1 MQEVGIIV
9 KITAM
14 KNQLTSME
22 KRISEYVLEDPERIK
37 NLNTY
42 DVAKNCKVSQATIV
56 RFAKKMGFSG
66 FPEFKLTLSQD
77 IGNRKAESHI
87 NIMHEEL
94 KPNDTF
100 EIIGKKVANENIRAV
115 NNTYEITDF
124 NELEKA
130 VQAINKARK
139 IMLVGVGFS
148 GIVAKDFYFKLMEL
162 GKVASFEND
171 SHMQLSYI
179 STMNENDIL
188 FVISHSGKTLEL
200 FNLVKVAKNRGIKI
214 ITLTNVANNPIRE
227 LGDIKLGTVEMK
239 SDFRATALSPRISQ
253 LTVIDM
259 IYVKLMLENENL
271 QDYIFNAIEL
281 VKSSKL

>member
-1 MQEVGIIV
+1 MGIII
-9 KITAM
+9 KLNAM
-14 KNQLTSME
+14 KNQLTSIE
-22 KRISEYVLEDPERIK
+22 KKIAEYILEDPERIK
-37 NLNTY
+37 NLTTY
-42 DVAKNCKVSQATIV
+42 EIAKNCDTSQASIV
-56 RFAKKMGFSG
+56 RFSKKLGFSG
-66 FPEFKLTLSQD
+66 FPDFKLSLSQD
-77 IGNRKAESHI
+77 IGNRKAESHV

-94 KPNDTF
+94 KSTDSF
-100 EIIGKKVANENIRAV
+100 EIIGKKVATENTRAV

-130 VQAINKARK
+130 VQAINSARK
-139 IMLVGVGFS
+139 IMLAGVGFS
-148 GIVAKDFYFKLMEL
+148 GIVARDLYFKLMEL

-171 SHMQLSYI
+171 SHMQLSYL

-200 FNLVKVAKNRGIKI
+200 FNLTKVAKNKGIKI
-214 ITLTNVANNPIRE
+214 ITLTSVANNPIRE
-227 LGDIKLGTVEMK
+227 LGDIKLSTVEMK

-259 IYVKLMLENENL
+259 IYIKLMLENENL

-281 VKSSKL
+281 VKDSKL

>member
-1 MQEVGIIV
+1 MGIII
-9 KITAM
+9 KLNAM
-14 KNQLTSME
+14 KNQLTSIE
-22 KRISEYVLEDPERIK
+22 KKIAEYILEDPERIK
-37 NLNTY
+37 NLTTY
-42 DVAKNCKVSQATIV
+42 EIAQNCDTSQASIV
-56 RFAKKMGFSG
+56 RFSKKLGFSG
-66 FPEFKLTLSQD
+66 FPDFKLSLSQD
-77 IGNRKAESHI
+77 IGNRKAESHV

-94 KPNDTF
+94 KSTDSF
-100 EIIGKKVANENIRAV
+100 EIIGKKVATENTRAV

-130 VQAINKARK
+130 VQAINSARK
-139 IMLVGVGFS
+139 IMLAGVGFS
-148 GIVAKDFYFKLMEL
+148 GIVARDLYFKLMEL

-171 SHMQLSYI
+171 SHMQLSYL

-200 FNLVKVAKNRGIKI
+200 FNLTKVAKNKGIKI
-214 ITLTNVANNPIRE
+214 ITLTSVANNPIRE
-227 LGDIKLGTVEMK
+227 LGDIRLSTVEMK

-259 IYVKLMLENENL
+259 IYIKLMLENENL

-281 VKSSKL
+281 VKDSKL

>member
-22 KRISEYVLEDPERIK
+22 KRIAEYVLEDPERIK

-162 GKVASFEND
+162 GKVESFEND

>member
-22 KRISEYVLEDPERIK
+22 KRIAEYVLEDPERIK

-94 KPNDTF
+94 KPDDTF
-100 EIIGKKVANENIRAV
+100 EIIGKKVTNENIRAV

>member
-1 MQEVGIIV
+1 MGIII
-9 KITAM
+9 KLNAM
-14 KNQLTSME
+14 KNQLTSIE
-22 KRISEYVLEDPERIK
+22 KKIAEYILEDPERIK

-42 DVAKNCKVSQATIV
+42 EIAKNCDTSQASIV
-56 RFAKKMGFSG
+56 RFSKKLGFSG
-66 FPEFKLTLSQD
+66 FPDFKLSLSQD
-77 IGNRKAESHI
+77 IGNRKAESHV

-94 KPNDTF
+94 KSTDSF
-100 EIIGKKVANENIRAV
+100 EIIGKKVATENIRAV

-130 VQAINKARK
+130 VQAINNARK

-148 GIVAKDFYFKLMEL
+148 GIVARDFYFKLMEL

-171 SHMQLSYI
+171 SHMQLSYL

-200 FNLVKVAKNRGIKI
+200 FNLAKVAKNKGIKI
-214 ITLTNVANNPIRE
+214 ITLTSVASNPIRE
-227 LGDIKLGTVEMK
+227 LGDIKLSTVEMK

-259 IYVKLMLENENL
+259 IYIKLMLENENL

-281 VKSSKL
+281 VKDSKL

>member
-1 MQEVGIIV
+1 MGIII
-9 KITAM
+9 KLNAM
-14 KNQLTSME
+14 KNQLTSIE
-22 KRISEYVLEDPERIK
+22 KKIAEYILEDPERIK
-37 NLNTY
+37 NLTTY
-42 DVAKNCKVSQATIV
+42 EIAQNCDTSQASIV
-56 RFAKKMGFSG
+56 RFSKKLGFSG
-66 FPEFKLTLSQD
+66 FPDFKLSLSQD
-77 IGNRKAESHI
+77 IGNRKAESHV

-94 KPNDTF
+94 KSTDSF
-100 EIIGKKVANENIRAV
+100 EIIGKKVATENTRAV

-130 VQAINKARK
+130 VQAINSARK
-139 IMLVGVGFS
+139 IMLAGVGFS
-148 GIVAKDFYFKLMEL
+148 GIVARDLYFKLMEL

-171 SHMQLSYI
+171 SHMQLSYL

-200 FNLVKVAKNRGIKI
+200 FNLAKVAKNKGIKI
-214 ITLTNVANNPIRE
+214 ITLTSVANNPIRE
-227 LGDIKLGTVEMK
+227 LGDIRLSTVEMK

-259 IYVKLMLENENL
+259 IYIKLMLENENL

-281 VKSSKL
+281 VKDSKL

>member
-1 MQEVGIIV
+1 MGIII
-9 KITAM
+9 KLNAM
-14 KNQLTSME
+14 KNQLTSIE
-22 KRISEYVLEDPERIK
+22 KKIAEYILEDPERIK

-42 DVAKNCKVSQATIV
+42 EIAKNCDTSQASIV
-56 RFAKKMGFSG
+56 RFSKKLGFSG
-66 FPEFKLTLSQD
+66 FPDFKLSLSQD
-77 IGNRKAESHI
+77 IGNRKAESHV

-94 KPNDTF
+94 KSTDSF
-100 EIIGKKVANENIRAV
+100 EIIGKKVATENIRAV

-130 VQAINKARK
+130 VQAINNARK
-139 IMLVGVGFS
+139 IMLVGAGFS
-148 GIVAKDFYFKLMEL
+148 GIVARDFYFKLMEL

-171 SHMQLSYI
+171 SHMQLSYL

-200 FNLVKVAKNRGIKI
+200 FNLAKVAKNKGIKI
-214 ITLTNVANNPIRE
+214 ITLTSVASNPIRE
-227 LGDIKLGTVEMK
+227 LGDIKLSTVEMK

-259 IYVKLMLENENL
+259 IYIKLMLENENL

-281 VKSSKL
+281 VKDSKL

>member
-1 MQEVGIIV
+1 MGIII
-9 KITAM
+9 KLNAM
-14 KNQLTSME
+14 KNQLTSIE
-22 KRISEYVLEDPERIK
+22 KKIAEYILEDPERIK
-37 NLNTY
+37 NLTTY
-42 DVAKNCKVSQATIV
+42 EIAQNCDTSQASIV
-56 RFAKKMGFSG
+56 RFSKKLGFSG
-66 FPEFKLTLSQD
+66 FPDFKLSLSQD
-77 IGNRKAESHI
+77 IGNRKAESHV

-94 KPNDTF
+94 KSTDSF
-100 EIIGKKVANENIRAV
+100 EIIGKKVATENTRAV

-130 VQAINKARK
+130 VQAINNARK
-139 IMLVGVGFS
+139 IMLAGVGFS
-148 GIVAKDFYFKLMEL
+148 GIVARDLYFKLMEL

-171 SHMQLSYI
+171 SHMQLSYL

-200 FNLVKVAKNRGIKI
+200 FNLTKVAKNKGIKI
-214 ITLTNVANNPIRE
+214 ITLTSVANNPIRE
-227 LGDIKLGTVEMK
+227 LGDIRLSTVEMK

-259 IYVKLMLENENL
+259 IYIKLMLENENL

-281 VKSSKL
+281 VKDSKL

>member
-1 MQEVGIIV
+1 MGLIA
-9 KITAM
+9 KITAI

-22 KRISEYVLEDPERIK
+22 KRIAEYILEDPERIK

-66 FPEFKLTLSQD
+66 FPDFKLTLSQD

-94 KPNDTF
+94 KTTDTF
-100 EIIGKKVANENIRAV
+100 EIIGKKVANENTRAV

-124 NELEKA
+124 DELEKA
-130 VQAINKARK
+130 VQAINQARK

-171 SHMQLSYI
+171 SHMQLSYL

-200 FNLVKVAKNRGIKI
+200 FNLTKIAKNRGIKI
-214 ITLTNVANNPIRE
+214 ITLTNMAPNPIRE
-227 LGDIKLGTVEMK
+227 LGDIRLSTVEMK

-281 VKSSKL
+281 VKGSKL

>member
-1 MQEVGIIV
+1 MGIII
-9 KITAM
+9 KLNAM
-14 KNQLTSME
+14 KNQLTSIE
-22 KRISEYVLEDPERIK
+22 KKIAEYILEDPERIK
-37 NLNTY
+37 NLTTY
-42 DVAKNCKVSQATIV
+42 EIAQNCDTSQASIV
-56 RFAKKMGFSG
+56 RFSKKLGFSG
-66 FPEFKLTLSQD
+66 FPDFKLSLSQD
-77 IGNRKAESHI
+77 IGNRKAESHV

-94 KPNDTF
+94 KSTDSF
-100 EIIGKKVANENIRAV
+100 EIIGKKVATENIRAV

-130 VQAINKARK
+130 VQAINNARK

-148 GIVAKDFYFKLMEL
+148 GIVARDFYFKLMEL

-171 SHMQLSYI
+171 SHMQLSYL

-200 FNLVKVAKNRGIKI
+200 FNLAKVAKNKGIKI
-214 ITLTNVANNPIRE
+214 ITLTSVASNPIRE
-227 LGDIKLGTVEMK
+227 LGDIKLSTVEMK

-259 IYVKLMLENENL
+259 IYIKLMLENENL

-281 VKSSKL
+281 VKDSKL

>member
-1 MQEVGIIV
+1 MGIII
-9 KITAM
+9 KLNAM
-14 KNQLTSME
+14 KNQLTSIE
-22 KRISEYVLEDPERIK
+22 KKIAEYILEDPERIK

-42 DVAKNCKVSQATIV
+42 EIAKNCNTSQASIV
-56 RFAKKMGFSG
+56 RFSKKLGFSG
-66 FPEFKLTLSQD
+66 FPDFKLSLSQD
-77 IGNRKAESHI
+77 IGNRKAESHV

-94 KPNDTF
+94 KSTDSF
-100 EIIGKKVANENIRAV
+100 EIIGKKVATENTRAV

-130 VQAINKARK
+130 VQAINNARK
-139 IMLVGVGFS
+139 IMLAGVGFS
-148 GIVAKDFYFKLMEL
+148 GIVARDLYFKLMEL

-171 SHMQLSYI
+171 SHMQLSYL

-200 FNLVKVAKNRGIKI
+200 FNLTKVAKNKGIKI
-214 ITLTNVANNPIRE
+214 ITLTSVANNPIRD
-227 LGDIKLGTVEMK
+227 LGDIRLSTVEMK

-259 IYVKLMLENENL
+259 IYIKLMLENENL

-281 VKSSKL
+281 VKDSKL

>member
-22 KRISEYVLEDPERIK
+22 KRIAEYVLEDPERIK

-139 IMLVGVGFS
+139 IMLAGVGFS

>member
-1 MQEVGIIV
+1 MGIII
-9 KITAM
+9 KLNAM
-14 KNQLTSME
+14 KNQLTSIE
-22 KRISEYVLEDPERIK
+22 KKIAEYILEDPERIK
-37 NLNTY
+37 NLTTY
-42 DVAKNCKVSQATIV
+42 EIAKNCDTSQASIV
-56 RFAKKMGFSG
+56 RFSKKLGFSG
-66 FPEFKLTLSQD
+66 FPDFKLSLSQD
-77 IGNRKAESHI
+77 IGNRKAESHV

-94 KPNDTF
+94 KSTDSF
-100 EIIGKKVANENIRAV
+100 EIIGKKVATENTRAV

-130 VQAINKARK
+130 VQAINNARK
-139 IMLVGVGFS
+139 IMLAGVGFS
-148 GIVAKDFYFKLMEL
+148 GIVARDLYFKLMEL

-171 SHMQLSYI
+171 SHMQLSYL

-200 FNLVKVAKNRGIKI
+200 FNLTKVAKNKGIKI
-214 ITLTNVANNPIRE
+214 ITLTSVANNPIRE
-227 LGDIKLGTVEMK
+227 LGDIRLSTVEMK

-259 IYVKLMLENENL
+259 IYIKLMLENENL

-281 VKSSKL
+281 VKDSKL

>member
-1 MQEVGIIV
+1 MGIII
-9 KITAM
+9 KLNAM
-14 KNQLTSME
+14 KNQLTSIE
-22 KRISEYVLEDPERIK
+22 KKIAEYILEDPERIK
-37 NLNTY
+37 NLTTY
-42 DVAKNCKVSQATIV
+42 EIAQNCDTSQASIV
-56 RFAKKMGFSG
+56 RFSKKLGFSG
-66 FPEFKLTLSQD
+66 FPDFKLSLSQD
-77 IGNRKAESHI
+77 IGNRKAESHV

-94 KPNDTF
+94 KSTDSF
-100 EIIGKKVANENIRAV
+100 EIIGKKVATENTRAV

-130 VQAINKARK
+130 VQAINNARK
-139 IMLVGVGFS
+139 IMLAGVGFS
-148 GIVAKDFYFKLMEL
+148 GIVARDLYFKLMEL

-171 SHMQLSYI
+171 SHMQLSYL

-200 FNLVKVAKNRGIKI
+200 FNLTKVAKNKGIKI
-214 ITLTNVANNPIRE
+214 ITLTSVANNPIRE
-227 LGDIKLGTVEMK
+227 LGDIRLSTVEMK

-259 IYVKLMLENENL
+259 IYIKLMLENENL

-281 VKSSKL
+281 VKNSKL

>member
-22 KRISEYVLEDPERIK
+22 KRIAEYVLEDPERIK

-130 VQAINKARK
+130 VQAISKARK

-227 LGDIKLGTVEMK
+227 LGDIRLGTVEMK

>member
-1 MQEVGIIV
+1 MGIIV

-22 KRISEYVLEDPERIK
+22 KRIAEYVLEDPERIK

>member
-22 KRISEYVLEDPERIK
+22 KRIAEYVLEDPERIK

-253 LTVIDM
+253 LTLIDM

>member
-1 MQEVGIIV
+1 M
-9 KITAM
+9 
-14 KNQLTSME
+14 
-22 KRISEYVLEDPERIK
+22 
-37 NLNTY
+37 
-42 DVAKNCKVSQATIV
+42 
-56 RFAKKMGFSG
+56 
-66 FPEFKLTLSQD
+66 SQD
-77 IGNRKAESHI
+77 IGNRKAESHV

-94 KPNDTF
+94 KSTDSF
-100 EIIGKKVANENIRAV
+100 EIIGKKVATENIRAV

-130 VQAINKARK
+130 VQAINNARK

-148 GIVAKDFYFKLMEL
+148 GIVARDFYFKLMEL

-171 SHMQLSYI
+171 SHMQLSYL

-200 FNLVKVAKNRGIKI
+200 FNLAKVAKNKGIKI
-214 ITLTNVANNPIRE
+214 ITLTSVASNPIRE
-227 LGDIKLGTVEMK
+227 LGDIKLSTVEMK

-259 IYVKLMLENENL
+259 IYIKLMLENENL

-281 VKSSKL
+281 VKDSKL

>member
-1 MQEVGIIV
+1 MGIII
-9 KITAM
+9 KLNAM
-14 KNQLTSME
+14 KNQLTSIE
-22 KRISEYVLEDPERIK
+22 KKIAEYILEDPERIK
-37 NLNTY
+37 NLTTY
-42 DVAKNCKVSQATIV
+42 EIAKNCDTSQASIV
-56 RFAKKMGFSG
+56 RFSKKLGFSG
-66 FPEFKLTLSQD
+66 FPDFKLSLSQD
-77 IGNRKAESHI
+77 IGNRKAESHV

-94 KPNDTF
+94 KSTDSF
-100 EIIGKKVANENIRAV
+100 EIIGKKVATENTRAV

-130 VQAINKARK
+130 VQAINSARK
-139 IMLVGVGFS
+139 IMLAGVGFS
-148 GIVAKDFYFKLMEL
+148 GIVARDLYFKLMEL

-171 SHMQLSYI
+171 SHMQLSYL

-200 FNLVKVAKNRGIKI
+200 FNLTKVAKNKGIKI
-214 ITLTNVANNPIRE
+214 ITLTSVVNNPIRE
-227 LGDIKLGTVEMK
+227 LGDIRLSTVEMK

-259 IYVKLMLENENL
+259 IYIKLMLENENL

-281 VKSSKL
+281 VKDSKL

>member
-1 MQEVGIIV
+1 MGIII
-9 KITAM
+9 KLNAM
-14 KNQLTSME
+14 KNQLTSIE
-22 KRISEYVLEDPERIK
+22 KKIAEYILEDPERIK
-37 NLNTY
+37 NLTTY
-42 DVAKNCKVSQATIV
+42 EIAQNCDTSQASIV
-56 RFAKKMGFSG
+56 RFSKKLGFSG
-66 FPEFKLTLSQD
+66 FPDFKLSLSQD
-77 IGNRKAESHI
+77 IGNRKAESHV

-94 KPNDTF
+94 KSTDSF
-100 EIIGKKVANENIRAV
+100 EIIGKKVATENTRAV

-130 VQAINKARK
+130 VQAINSARK
-139 IMLVGVGFS
+139 IMLAGVGFS
-148 GIVAKDFYFKLMEL
+148 GIVARDLYFKLMEL

-171 SHMQLSYI
+171 SHMQLSYL

-200 FNLVKVAKNRGIKI
+200 FNLAKVAKNKGIKI
-214 ITLTNVANNPIRE
+214 ITLTSVANNPIRE
-227 LGDIKLGTVEMK
+227 LGDIRLSTVEMK

-259 IYVKLMLENENL
+259 IYIKLMLENENL

-281 VKSSKL
+281 VKNSKL